1 MSQWIDAK
9 GQRCP
14 VPVVLAKKAIAA
26 GETSFTIEVDDPAAV
41 ENLSRL
47 ADHQGFTAAVRG
59 LPGGGHALNFTRAS
73 GVSAPTACQ
82 READAPLPGRGY
94 AGFVGRDIIGSG
106 DRELGANLMR
116 MFFYTLAE
124 GDALPESVLF
134 MNDGV
139 KLPTLDDQVAAHVQ
153 TLTDRGVEVLVCG
166 TCLSFYGLTD
176 RLQAGTVSNMF
187 DIVSRMQAA
196 AKVITL

>member
-1 MSQWIDAK
+1 MSQCIDAK

-47 ADHQGFTAAVRG
+47 ADHQGFTVAVRG

-82 READAPLPGRGY
+82 R
-94 AGFVGRDIIGSG
+94 
-106 DRELGANLMR
+106 
-116 MFFYTLAE
+116 
-124 GDALPESVLF
+124 
-134 MNDGV
+134 
-139 KLPTLDDQVAAHVQ
+139 
-153 TLTDRGVEVLVCG
+153 
-166 TCLSFYGLTD
+166 
-176 RLQAGTVSNMF
+176 
-187 DIVSRMQAA
+187 
-196 AKVITL
+196 

>member
-1 MSQWIDAK
+1 MSQCIDAK

-47 ADHQGFTAAVRG
+47 ADHQGFTVAVRG

-94 AGFVGRDIIGSG
+94 AVFVGRDIIGSG

-116 MFFYTLAE
+116 MFFYTLAQGE
-124 GDALPESVLF
+124 DKPGAVLF
-134 MNDGV
+134 MNAGV
-139 KLPTLDDQVAAHVQ
+139 RLPTLDEQIPAH
-153 TLTDRGVEVLVCG
+153 LKALADAGVEILVCG

-176 RLQAGTVSNMF
+176 QLQVGTVSNMY
-187 DIVSRMQAA
+187 DIVTRMQRA
-196 AKVITL
+196 AKVVSL

>member
-1 MSQWIDAK
+1 MSTIIDAK
-9 GQRCP
+9 GKPCP
-14 VPVVLAKKAIAA
+14 TPVILAKQAMAA
-26 GETSFTIEVDDPAAV
+26 GEHSFTVLVDNTTAV
-41 ENLSRL
+41 ENLKRL
-47 ADHQGFTAAVRG
+47 AGNQGFGAAVTQG
-59 LPGGGHALNFTRAS
+59 EGVFSVAFTRTGCAACEEA
-73 GVSAPTACQ
+73 VSAPLP
-82 READAPLPGRGY
+82 APGGDW
-94 AGFVGRDIIGSG
+94 AVFVGRDIIGDG

>member
-1 MSQWIDAK
+1 
-9 GQRCP
+9 
-14 VPVVLAKKAIAA
+14 
-26 GETSFTIEVDDPAAV
+26 
-41 ENLSRL
+41 
-47 ADHQGFTAAVRG
+47 
-59 LPGGGHALNFTRAS
+59 
-73 GVSAPTACQ
+73 
-82 READAPLPGRGY
+82 
-94 AGFVGRDIIGSG
+94 
-106 DRELGANLMR
+106 
-116 MFFYTLAE
+116 
-124 GDALPESVLF
+124 

-153 TLTDRGVEVLVCG
+153 TLIGRGVEVLVCG

>member
-47 ADHQGFTAAVRG
+47 ADHQGFTVAVR
-59 LPGGGHALNFTRAS
+59 
-73 GVSAPTACQ
+73 APTACQ
-82 READAPLPGRGY
+82 REAEAPLPGRGY
-94 AGFVGRDIIGSG
+94 AVFVGRDIIGSG